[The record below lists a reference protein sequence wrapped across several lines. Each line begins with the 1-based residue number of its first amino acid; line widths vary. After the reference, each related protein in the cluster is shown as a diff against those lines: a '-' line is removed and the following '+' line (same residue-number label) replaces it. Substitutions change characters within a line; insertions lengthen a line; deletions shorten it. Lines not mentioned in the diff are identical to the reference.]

1 MNWSEILLH
10 DKRTLI
16 NYKIR
21 NIIRENVYKSSLNL
35 LSNLTLNKQNQKNYI
50 NKNFIRKKYCDIL
63 NKFQPIKIINKKEI
77 KSNNIN
83 NRYLKI
89 NNSSNNL
96 TSNNN
101 NNNNMKKNKTLFL
114 LKNKKIYNNKN
125 IIKID
130 LNKYKNYEK
139 ENFEKIRIENNQKY
153 YKNYIINNYIKQ
165 SKKYLN
171 KNEENKILNNLLK
184 EKDFFINYENIKNIY
199 KNLDKKYSN
208 QKKILNLKKNLFLN
222 NSQENFLNNYKIYDK
237 STDLLIKS
245 LKIKLKL
252 LKKLNELK

>member
-21 NIIRENVYKSSLNL
+21 KFIRENVYKSSINL

-101 NNNNMKKNKTLFL
+101 NNNMKKNKTLFL
-114 LKNKKIYNNKN
+114 LKNKKIYNNNNKN

-130 LNKYKNYEK
+130 LKKYKNYEK

-165 SKKYLN
+165 SKK
-171 KNEENKILNNLLK
+171 
-184 EKDFFINYENIKNIY
+184 
-199 KNLDKKYSN
+199 
-208 QKKILNLKKNLFLN
+208 
-222 NSQENFLNNYKIYDK
+222 
-237 STDLLIKS
+237 
-245 LKIKLKL
+245 
-252 LKKLNELK
+252 

>member
-21 NIIRENVYKSSLNL
+21 NIIRENVYKSSINL
-35 LSNLTLNKQNQKNYI
+35 LSNLTLNKQNEKNYI

-63 NKFQPIKIINKKEI
+63 NKFQPIKNKKEI

-101 NNNNMKKNKTLFL
+101 NNMNKNKTLFL
-114 LKNKKIYNNKN
+114 LKNNNNNNNKN

-139 ENFEKIRIENNQKY
+139 EDFEKIRIENNQKY
-153 YKNYIINNYIKQ
+153 YKNYKIKNYLKQ

-171 KNEENKILNNLLK
+171 KNEENKFLNNLLK
-184 EKDFFINYENIKNIY
+184 KDFFINYNNIKNIY

-208 QKKILNLKKNLFLN
+208 QKKILNLKKNIFLK
-222 NSQENFLNNYKIYDK
+222 ENFLNNYKIYDK
-237 STDLLIKS
+237 SSDLLIKS
-245 LKIKLKL
+245 LKIKLNL